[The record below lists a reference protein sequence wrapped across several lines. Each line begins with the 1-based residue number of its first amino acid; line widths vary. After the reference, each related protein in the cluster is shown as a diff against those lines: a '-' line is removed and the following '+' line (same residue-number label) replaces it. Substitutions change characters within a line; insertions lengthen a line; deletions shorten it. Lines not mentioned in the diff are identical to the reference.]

1 MIKKS
6 VKAIIKDKNFVEYC
20 SFYSVD
26 SNEVVNDD
34 SLMNHIQE
42 NQTSLEQLIAGY
54 MEMGALNQEICGEFW
69 NCECSSDH
77 EDELKEYNNFLKES
91 EKLLKKNKL
100 EPKKINLMAK
110 ISSKMGIAMETMKDN
125 SDPAIASMV
134 IEGLTMGIV
143 EMETKIEN
151 YKKIVDKKILKLSNK
166 FVKFQEEEIEK
177 LKTFM

>member
-1 MIKKS
+1 MNENMELL
-6 VKAIIKDKNFVEYC
+6 NFVY
-20 SFYSVD
+20 
-26 SNEVVNDD
+26 
-34 SLMNHIQE
+34 E
-42 NQTSLEQLIAGY
+42 NA
-54 MEMGALNQEICGEFW
+54 EMGVHTLN
-69 NCECSSDH
+69 NLSDILRKKDNKIKGLI

-100 EPKKINLMAK
+100 GYKKTNLMSK

-143 EMETKIEN
+143 EMQTKIEN
-151 YKKIVDKKILKLSNK
+151 YKKLVDKKILKLSIK
-166 FVKFQEEEIEK
+166 FLKFQEEEIEK

>member
-1 MIKKS
+1 MNENMELL
-6 VKAIIKDKNFVEYC
+6 NFVY
-20 SFYSVD
+20 
-26 SNEVVNDD
+26 
-34 SLMNHIQE
+34 E
-42 NQTSLEQLIAGY
+42 NA
-54 MEMGALNQEICGEFW
+54 EMGVHTLN
-69 NCECSSDH
+69 NLSDILRNKDNKIKGLI

-100 EPKKINLMAK
+100 GYKKTNLMSK

-143 EMETKIEN
+143 EMETKIES

-166 FVKFQEEEIEK
+166 FLKFQEEEIEK

>member
-1 MIKKS
+1 MNENMELL
-6 VKAIIKDKNFVEYC
+6 NFVY
-20 SFYSVD
+20 
-26 SNEVVNDD
+26 
-34 SLMNHIQE
+34 E
-42 NQTSLEQLIAGY
+42 NA
-54 MEMGALNQEICGEFW
+54 EMGVHTLN
-69 NCECSSDH
+69 NLSDILRKKDNKIKGLI

-100 EPKKINLMAK
+100 GYKKTNLMSK

-143 EMETKIEN
+143 EMETKIES

-166 FVKFQEEEIEK
+166 FLKFQEEEIEK

>member
-1 MIKKS
+1 MNENMELL
-6 VKAIIKDKNFVEYC
+6 NFVY
-20 SFYSVD
+20 
-26 SNEVVNDD
+26 
-34 SLMNHIQE
+34 E
-42 NQTSLEQLIAGY
+42 NA
-54 MEMGALNQEICGEFW
+54 EMGVHTLN
-69 NCECSSDH
+69 NLSDILRNKDNKIKGLI

-100 EPKKINLMAK
+100 EPKKTNLMAK
-110 ISSKMGIAMETMKDN
+110 FSSKMGIAMETMKDN

-151 YKKIVDKKILKLSNK
+151 YKKIVDKKILKHSNK
-166 FVKFQEEEIEK
+166 FLKFQEEEIEK

>member
-1 MIKKS
+1 MNENMELL
-6 VKAIIKDKNFVEYC
+6 NFVY
-20 SFYSVD
+20 
-26 SNEVVNDD
+26 
-34 SLMNHIQE
+34 E
-42 NQTSLEQLIAGY
+42 NA
-54 MEMGALNQEICGEFW
+54 EMGVHTLN
-69 NCECSSDH
+69 NLSDILRKKDNKIIGLI

-100 EPKKINLMAK
+100 GYKKTNLMSK

-143 EMETKIEN
+143 EMETKIES

-166 FVKFQEEEIEK
+166 FLKFQEEEIEK

>member
-1 MIKKS
+1 MNENMELL
-6 VKAIIKDKNFVEYC
+6 NFVY
-20 SFYSVD
+20 
-26 SNEVVNDD
+26 
-34 SLMNHIQE
+34 E
-42 NQTSLEQLIAGY
+42 NA
-54 MEMGALNQEICGEFW
+54 EMGVHTLN
-69 NCECSSDH
+69 NLSDILRKKDNKIKGLI

-100 EPKKINLMAK
+100 GYKKTNLMSK

-143 EMETKIEN
+143 EMETKIES
-151 YKKIVDKKILKLSNK
+151 YKKIVDNKILKLSNK
-166 FVKFQEEEIEK
+166 FLKFQEEEIEK

>member
-1 MIKKS
+1 MNENMELL
-6 VKAIIKDKNFVEYC
+6 NFVY
-20 SFYSVD
+20 
-26 SNEVVNDD
+26 
-34 SLMNHIQE
+34 E
-42 NQTSLEQLIAGY
+42 NA
-54 MEMGALNQEICGEFW
+54 EMGVHTLN
-69 NCECSSDH
+69 NLSDILRNKDNKIKGLI

-100 EPKKINLMAK
+100 EPKKTNLMAK
-110 ISSKMGIAMETMKDN
+110 FSSKMGIAMETMKDN

>member
-1 MIKKS
+1 MNENMELL
-6 VKAIIKDKNFVEYC
+6 NFVY
-20 SFYSVD
+20 
-26 SNEVVNDD
+26 
-34 SLMNHIQE
+34 E
-42 NQTSLEQLIAGY
+42 NA
-54 MEMGALNQEICGEFW
+54 EMGVHTLN
-69 NCECSSDH
+69 NLSDILRKKDNKIKGLI

-100 EPKKINLMAK
+100 GYKKTNLMSK

-143 EMETKIEN
+143 EMETKIES
-151 YKKIVDKKILKLSNK
+151 YKKMVDKKILKLSNK
-166 FVKFQEEEIEK
+166 FLKFQEEEIEK

>member
-1 MIKKS
+1 MNENMELL
-6 VKAIIKDKNFVEYC
+6 NFVY
-20 SFYSVD
+20 
-26 SNEVVNDD
+26 
-34 SLMNHIQE
+34 E
-42 NQTSLEQLIAGY
+42 NA
-54 MEMGALNQEICGEFW
+54 EMGVHTLN
-69 NCECSSDH
+69 NLSDILRKKDNKIKGLI

-100 EPKKINLMAK
+100 EPKKTNLMAK
-110 ISSKMGIAMETMKDN
+110 FSSKMGIAMETMKDN

-166 FVKFQEEEIEK
+166 FLKFQEEEIEK

>member
-1 MIKKS
+1 MNENMELL
-6 VKAIIKDKNFVEYC
+6 NFVY
-20 SFYSVD
+20 
-26 SNEVVNDD
+26 
-34 SLMNHIQE
+34 E
-42 NQTSLEQLIAGY
+42 NA
-54 MEMGALNQEICGEFW
+54 EMGVHTLN
-69 NCECSSDH
+69 NLSDILRKKDNKIKGLI
-77 EDELKEYNNFLKES
+77 EGELKEYNNFLKES

-100 EPKKINLMAK
+100 EHKKTNLMSK

-143 EMETKIEN
+143 EMETKIES

-166 FVKFQEEEIEK
+166 FLKFQEEEIEK

>member
-1 MIKKS
+1 MNENMELL
-6 VKAIIKDKNFVEYC
+6 NFVY
-20 SFYSVD
+20 
-26 SNEVVNDD
+26 
-34 SLMNHIQE
+34 E
-42 NQTSLEQLIAGY
+42 NA
-54 MEMGALNQEICGEFW
+54 EMGVHTLN
-69 NCECSSDH
+69 NLSDTLRKKDNKIKGLI

-100 EPKKINLMAK
+100 EHKKTNLMSK

-143 EMETKIEN
+143 EMETKIES

-166 FVKFQEEEIEK
+166 FLKFQEEEIEK

>member
-1 MIKKS
+1 MNENMELL
-6 VKAIIKDKNFVEYC
+6 NFVY
-20 SFYSVD
+20 
-26 SNEVVNDD
+26 
-34 SLMNHIQE
+34 E
-42 NQTSLEQLIAGY
+42 NA
-54 MEMGALNQEICGEFW
+54 EMGVHTLN
-69 NCECSSDH
+69 NLSDILRKKDNKIKGLI